1 MTKIL
6 FSEPNLSHSKMHLE
20 GDSTGH
26 DMSGLSPFEL
36 KDELIRAA
44 GGAAVAAPANASMLN
59 AGRGNPNFL
68 ATTARHGFWQL
79 GLFAMRE
86 SQRSFA
92 YIPEGLGGFPKRP
105 GLEERFE
112 IFARE
117 QAGVAGIEFLQSAV
131 SYVRDQLGL
140 DSGDFLY
147 EMCEGIL
154 GANYPVPDRMLKL
167 SEKIVGQFLRREM
180 VGHQPFVG
188 AIDIFAVEGG
198 TAAMTYIFN
207 SLSKNG
213 LIEPG
218 DTIALGSPIFT
229 PYIEIPRLADYRLE
243 VVNVE
248 ADVENRWQYSR
259 QELDKLRDP
268 KVKAF
273 FLVNPSNPAS
283 VKIDAES
290 LAYIAE
296 IVEQRPDLI
305 LLTDDVYG
313 TFADEFVSL
322 FALCP
327 RNTILVYSYSK
338 YFGATGWRL
347 GTIAMH
353 RNNVIDD
360 LLSRLPEQQKQRLH
374 DRYESITT
382 TPETLKFIDR
392 MVADSR
398 TVALNHTA
406 GLSTPQQVQMVL
418 FSLFALMDTPDAY
431 KQALK
436 RLMRTRKQALYREIG
451 ISFSEDDE
459 NDVNYYSI
467 IDLEYL
473 GERAFGAEFM
483 RWLFENVEPT
493 ELLFR
498 LAREA
503 HVVLLPG
510 HGFGTSHPSGRVSLA
525 NLNEADYRKI
535 GRAIRGLVGEYVERF
550 NQETGSKLDPNRVV

>member
-1 MTKIL
+1 MAKKGSDKHG
-6 FSEPNLSHSKMHLE
+6 SEMAA
-20 GDSTGH
+20 
-26 DMSGLSPFEL
+26 LSPFEL
-36 KDELIRAA
+36 KDELIKAA
-44 GGAAVAAPANASMLN
+44 GGGAVERPANASMLN

-68 ATTARHGFWQL
+68 ATVPRHGFWQL

-86 SQRSFA
+86 SERSFA
-92 YIPEGLGGFPKRP
+92 HMPEGLGGFPKRE

-112 IFARE
+112 IFARDYK
-117 QAGVAGIEFLQSAV
+117 GTPGIDFLRGAL

-140 DSGDFLY
+140 NGGEFLY

-154 GANYPVPDRMLKL
+154 ASNYPVPDRMLKL
-167 SEKIVGQFLRREM
+167 SEVIVGQYLRREM
-180 VGHQPFVG
+180 IGKHPFIG
-188 AIDIFAVEGG
+188 EFDIFATEGG

-207 SLSKNG
+207 TLRENH
-213 LIEPG
+213 LIAPG

-229 PYIEIPRLADYRLE
+229 PYIEIPRLNDYRLS
-243 VVNVE
+243 VVDLD
-248 ADVENRWQYSR
+248 ADVANGWQYSK

-273 FLVNPSNPAS
+273 FLVNPSNPPS
-283 VKIDAES
+283 VKMNTES
-290 LAYIAE
+290 LNYIAE
-296 IVEQRPDLI
+296 IVKERPDLI

-313 TFADEFVSL
+313 TFADDFVSL

-327 RNTILVYSYSK
+327 KNTILVYSYSK

-353 RNNVIDD
+353 RDNVIDRLIGD
-360 LLSRLPEQQKQRLH
+360 LSKEHRKQLH
-374 DRYESITT
+374 ERYESITT
-382 TPETLKFIDR
+382 EPDKLKFIDR
-392 MVADSR
+392 LVADSR

-431 KQALK
+431 KNALK
-436 RLMRTRKQALYREIG
+436 RLIRSRKQALYREVG
-451 ISFSEDDE
+451 ISFDDD
-459 NDVNYYSI
+459 DVNQVDYYTI

-473 GERAFGAEFM
+473 GERAFGRDFVD
-483 RWLFENVEPT
+483 WLFKNTEPS

-503 HVVLLPG
+503 RVVLLPG
-510 HGFGTSHPSGRVSLA
+510 RGFGTQHPSGRVSLA
-525 NLNEADYRKI
+525 NLNESDYVQI
-535 GRAIRGLVGEYVERF
+535 GRAMRKLLEEYVERY
-550 NQETGSKLDPNRVV
+550 NKETGKKLDKRTVM